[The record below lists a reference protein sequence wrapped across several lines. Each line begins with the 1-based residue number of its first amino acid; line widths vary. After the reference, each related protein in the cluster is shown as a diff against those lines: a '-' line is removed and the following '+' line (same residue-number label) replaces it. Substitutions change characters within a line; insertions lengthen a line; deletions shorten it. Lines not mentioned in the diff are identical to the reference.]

1 MNPKHPSG
9 TASRSL
15 PDLLYD
21 KTFRSILYQIL
32 VFGGVFLLGWY
43 LVSNTQA
50 NLAQQN
56 IATGFGFLD
65 REASFGIS
73 ESLID
78 YTPESSYGTALA
90 VGILNTIKVS
100 LTGIILA
107 TLIGTTIGIG
117 LVSKNWLLR
126 FLGKTYIDVFRNI
139 PLLLQLF
146 FWYAVITNGL
156 PNVRQALNPLAGVF
170 LTNRGLYLPIPA
182 EHPAWLWVVVG
193 FFVGIVGALALR
205 KWSLKRLEATGH
217 IFPHLSVGLGVIV
230 GVPVLTWLLFGAPTD
245 MDVPSLQGFNF
256 QGGLNMSPEFFT
268 LLLGLTIYT
277 STYIAEVVRSGIQS
291 VPQGQSEA
299 ATSLGLKRSWI
310 MRLIVLP
317 QALRVIIPPL
327 TNQYLNLTKNSS
339 LAVAIGYPDLVS
351 ISNTTM
357 NQTGQA
363 IEGVAIFM
371 TVYLGIS
378 LLISLFMNWYN
389 KRMALVEQ

>member
-1 MNPKHPSG
+1 MDPKHPSD
-9 TASRSL
+9 ASRSL
-15 PDLLYD
+15 MALLYD
-21 KTFRSILYQIL
+21 KTVRSIIYQVL

-43 LVSNTQA
+43 LVSNVQT
-50 NLAQQN
+50 NLDEQN

-73 ESLID
+73 ESVIA
-78 YTPESSYGTALA
+78 YSPESNYGRALL

-107 TLIGTTIGIG
+107 SIIGTLIGIG
-117 LVSKNWLLR
+117 LVSKNWLVR
-126 FLGKTYIDVFRNI
+126 FIGKTYIDVFRNV

-146 FWYAVITNGL
+146 FWYALITNGL
-156 PNVRQALNPLAGVF
+156 PGVRQALNPLPGTF

-182 EHPAWLWVVVG
+182 DNPAWFWV
-193 FFVGIVGALALR
+193 FIAFIVGIIGAFVLR
-205 KWSLKRLEATGH
+205 KWSFKRLEATGQV
-217 IFPHLSVGLGVIV
+217 FPHLSVGLGIV
-230 GVPVLTWLLFGAPTD
+230 VGLPILTWLLFGAPLE
-245 MDVPSLQGFNF
+245 MNVPSLQGFNF
-256 QGGLNMSPEFFT
+256 KGGLNMSPEFFT
-268 LLLGLTIYT
+268 LLLGLTVYT
-277 STYIAEVVRSGIQS
+277 ATYIAEVVRSGIQS
-291 VPQGQSEA
+291 VPKGQSEA
-299 ATSLGLKRSWI
+299 STSLGLKPSWT

-339 LAVAIGYPDLVS
+339 LAVAIGYPELVS

-363 IEGVAIFM
+363 VEGVAIFM

-378 LLISLFMNWYN
+378 LLISFFMNWYN
-389 KRMALVEQ
+389 KRMALVER

>member
-1 MNPKHPSG
+1 M
-9 TASRSL
+9 A
-15 PDLLYD
+15 LLYD
-21 KTFRSILYQIL
+21 KTVRSIIYQVL
-32 VFGGVFLLGWY
+32 VFGGVFFLGWY
-43 LVSNTQA
+43 LVSNVQT
-50 NLAQQN
+50 NLDEQN

-73 ESLID
+73 ESVIA
-78 YTPESSYGTALA
+78 YSPESNYGRALL

-107 TLIGTTIGIG
+107 SIIGTLIGIG
-117 LVSKNWLLR
+117 LVSKNWLVR
-126 FLGKTYIDVFRNI
+126 FIGKTYIDVFRNV

-146 FWYAVITNGL
+146 FWYALITNGL
-156 PNVRQALNPLAGVF
+156 PGVRQALNPLPGTF

-182 EHPAWLWVVVG
+182 DNPAWFWV
-193 FFVGIVGALALR
+193 FIAFIVGIIGAFVLR
-205 KWSLKRLEATGH
+205 KWSFKRLEATGQV
-217 IFPHLSVGLGVIV
+217 FPHLSVGLGIV
-230 GVPVLTWLLFGAPTD
+230 VGLPILTWLLFGAPIE
-245 MDVPSLQGFNF
+245 MNVPALQGFNF

-268 LLLGLTIYT
+268 LLLGLTVYT
-277 STYIAEVVRSGIQS
+277 ATYIAEVVRSGIQS
-291 VPQGQSEA
+291 VPKGQSEA
-299 ATSLGLKRSWI
+299 STSLGLKPSWT

-339 LAVAIGYPDLVS
+339 LAVAIGYPELVS

-363 IEGVAIFM
+363 VEGVAIFM

-389 KRMALVEQ
+389 KRMALVER

>member
-1 MNPKHPSG
+1 MDPKHPSD
-9 TASRSL
+9 ASRSL
-15 PDLLYD
+15 MALLYD
-21 KTFRSILYQIL
+21 KTVRSIIYQVL

-43 LVSNTQA
+43 LVSNVQT
-50 NLAQQN
+50 NLDEQN

-73 ESLID
+73 ESVIA
-78 YTPESSYGTALA
+78 YSPESNYGRALL

-107 TLIGTTIGIG
+107 SIIGTLIGIG
-117 LVSKNWLLR
+117 LVSKNWLVR
-126 FLGKTYIDVFRNI
+126 FIGKTYIDVFRNV

-146 FWYAVITNGL
+146 FWYALITNGL
-156 PNVRQALNPLAGVF
+156 PGVRQALNPLPGTF

-182 EHPAWLWVVVG
+182 DNPAWFWV
-193 FFVGIVGALALR
+193 FIAFIVGIIGAFVLR
-205 KWSLKRLEATGH
+205 KWSFKRLEATGQV
-217 IFPHLSVGLGVIV
+217 FPHLSVGLGIV
-230 GVPVLTWLLFGAPTD
+230 VGLPILTWLLFGAPLE
-245 MDVPSLQGFNF
+245 MNVPSLQGFNF
-256 QGGLNMSPEFFT
+256 KGGLNMSPEFFT
-268 LLLGLTIYT
+268 LLLGLTVYT
-277 STYIAEVVRSGIQS
+277 ATYIAEVVRSGIQS
-291 VPQGQSEA
+291 VPKGQSEA
-299 ATSLGLKRSWI
+299 STSLGLKSSWT

-339 LAVAIGYPDLVS
+339 LAVAIGYPELVS

-363 IEGVAIFM
+363 VEGVAIFM

-389 KRMALVEQ
+389 KRMALVER

>member
-1 MNPKHPSG
+1 MDSKHPSD
-9 TASRSL
+9 ASRPL
-15 PDLLYD
+15 MALLYD
-21 KTFRSILYQIL
+21 KTVRSIIYQVL
-32 VFGGVFLLGWY
+32 VFGGVFFLGWY
-43 LVSNTQA
+43 LVSNVQT
-50 NLAQQN
+50 NLDEQN

-73 ESLID
+73 ESVIA
-78 YTPESSYGTALA
+78 YSPESNYGRALL

-107 TLIGTTIGIG
+107 SIIGTLIGIG
-117 LVSKNWLLR
+117 LVSKNWLVR
-126 FLGKTYIDVFRNI
+126 FIGKTYIDVFRNV

-146 FWYAVITNGL
+146 FWYALITNGL
-156 PNVRQALNPLAGVF
+156 PGVRQALNPLPGTF

-182 EHPAWLWVVVG
+182 DNPAWFWV
-193 FFVGIVGALALR
+193 FIAFIVGIIGAFVLR
-205 KWSLKRLEATGH
+205 KWSFKRLEATGQV
-217 IFPHLSVGLGVIV
+217 FPHLSVGLGIV
-230 GVPVLTWLLFGAPTD
+230 VGLPILTWLLFGAPIE
-245 MDVPSLQGFNF
+245 MNVPALQGFNF

-268 LLLGLTIYT
+268 LLLGLTVYT
-277 STYIAEVVRSGIQS
+277 ATYIAEVVRSGIQS
-291 VPQGQSEA
+291 VPKGQSEA
-299 ATSLGLKRSWI
+299 STSLGLKPSWT

-339 LAVAIGYPDLVS
+339 LAVAIGYPELVS

-363 IEGVAIFM
+363 VEGVAIFM

-389 KRMALVEQ
+389 KRMALVER

>member
-1 MNPKHPSG
+1 MDPKHPND
-9 TASRSL
+9 ASRSL
-15 PDLLYD
+15 MALLYD
-21 KTFRSILYQIL
+21 KTVRSIIYQVL

-43 LVSNTQA
+43 LVSNVQT
-50 NLAQQN
+50 NLDEQN

-73 ESLID
+73 ESVIA
-78 YTPESSYGTALA
+78 YSPESNYGRALL

-107 TLIGTTIGIG
+107 SIIGTLIGIG
-117 LVSKNWLLR
+117 LVSKNWLVR
-126 FLGKTYIDVFRNI
+126 FIGKTYIDVFRNV

-146 FWYAVITNGL
+146 FWYALITNGL
-156 PNVRQALNPLAGVF
+156 PGVRQALNPLPGTF

-182 EHPAWLWVVVG
+182 DNPAWFWV
-193 FFVGIVGALALR
+193 FIAFIVGIIGAFVLR
-205 KWSLKRLEATGH
+205 KWSFKRLEATGQV
-217 IFPHLSVGLGVIV
+217 FPHLSVGLGIV
-230 GVPVLTWLLFGAPTD
+230 VGLPILTWLLFGAPLE
-245 MDVPSLQGFNF
+245 MNVPSLQGFNF
-256 QGGLNMSPEFFT
+256 KGGLNMSPEFFT
-268 LLLGLTIYT
+268 LLLGLTVYT
-277 STYIAEVVRSGIQS
+277 ATYIAEVVRSGIQS
-291 VPQGQSEA
+291 VPKGQSEA
-299 ATSLGLKRSWI
+299 STSLGLKSSWT

-339 LAVAIGYPDLVS
+339 LAVAIGYPELVS

-363 IEGVAIFM
+363 VEGVAIFM

-389 KRMALVEQ
+389 KRMALVER